1 MKLITYPI
9 AVSWMNERRTAIPMS
24 SSNSAR
30 RQNETAT
37 AIATSASVAATSP
50 TLTWIDGLV
59 TGGLSAA
66 ISRREHRVHA
76 HRQVHPLPGAGE
88 QRPGG
93 DRLRR
98 ALARR
103 RQSSRGRQW
112 RRGCDQAPV
121 RAHELELARRRAP
134 NDEASLVDQP
144 MMVAAEHD
152 QVLEARFAPLCPV
165 VNVMGVN

>member
-88 QRPGG
+88 QQPLSRDSRARLMRGG
-93 DRLRR
+93 IVLVLLPTERISPPELMIGTTAASQPSRR
-98 ALARR
+98 AVSGA
-103 RQSSRGRQW
+103 SAGPSRTW
-112 RRGCDQAPV
+112 
-121 RAHELELARRRAP
+121 RAP
-134 NDEASLVDQP
+134 
-144 MMVAAEHD
+144 
-152 QVLEARFAPLCPV
+152 
-165 VNVMGVN
+165 